1 MFSALLGSKPRTY
14 AQKHTAC
21 P

>member
-14 AQKHTAC
+14 EEKHTAC